1 MVVTNHAISTVNVNY
16 MRAFQYT
23 AFSQRGRGKLH
34 NEDAVLLDGQMY
46 QGSVREGG
54 MVDTWQP
61 RYFAIADGV
70 AIGTLPRLASRRLL
84 EILRDRFASAS
95 AIESLLPLL
104 HRVQQ
109 DYVALSDNPRFHGMA
124 ATLVGVRLLG
134 NTATIFNVGDSRAYL
149 LADGRA
155 DLLSRDHSLLN
166 DLIDDGEITAEQT
179 ENAASILQ
187 GLTCQF
193 IADAE
198 CVDFRVNTATHELQ
212 PNERILLCSDGLNE
226 ALDDAQ
232 IAALFVNESETDHP
246 VNAFKAARRA
256 GGSDDFSVI
265 LLTGEQ

>member
-1 MVVTNHAISTVNVNY
+1 MKT
-16 MRAFQYT
+16 FQYT
-23 AFSQRGRGKLH
+23 AFSQRGRGKSH
-34 NEDAVLLDGQMY
+34 NEDAVLLDNQVY
-46 QGSVREGG
+46 QGSIREHGI
-54 MVDTWQP
+54 VDTSQP

-70 AIGTLPRLASRRLL
+70 AIGTLPRVASRRLL
-84 EILRDRFASAS
+84 EILRDHLASAS
-95 AIESLLPLL
+95 ATESLPPLL

-109 DYVALSDNPRFHGMA
+109 DYVALSANPRFHGMA

-134 NTATIFNVGDSRAYL
+134 KTATIFNVGDSRAYL

-166 DLIDDGEITAEQT
+166 DLMDDGEITAEQT
-179 ENAASILQ
+179 KNAASILQ

-198 CVDFRVNTATHELQ
+198 CADFRVNTATHELQ
-212 PNERILLCSDGLNE
+212 PGERILLCSDGLNE

-232 IAALFVNESETDHP
+232 IASLFADDSETDLAE
-246 VNAFKAARRA
+246 VFKAARRA

-265 LLTGEQ
+265 VLADEN

>member
-1 MVVTNHAISTVNVNY
+1 

-23 AFSQRGRGKLH
+23 VFSQRGRGKIH
-34 NEDAVLLDGQMY
+34 NEDAVLLDNQVY

-54 MVDTWQP
+54 MVDTSQP
-61 RYFAIADGV
+61 RYFTIADGV

-84 EILRDRFASAS
+84 EILRDHLASAS
-95 AIESLLPLL
+95 ATESLSPLL

-109 DYVALSDNPRFHGMA
+109 DYVALSDNPKFHGMA

-134 NTATIFNVGDSRAYL
+134 STAAIFNVGDSRAYL

-179 ENAASILQ
+179 KNAASILQ

-198 CVDFRVNTATHELQ
+198 CDDFRINIATHEL
-212 PNERILLCSDGLNE
+212 
-226 ALDDAQ
+226 
-232 IAALFVNESETDHP
+232 
-246 VNAFKAARRA
+246 
-256 GGSDDFSVI
+256 
-265 LLTGEQ
+265 

>member
-1 MVVTNHAISTVNVNY
+1 MKT
-16 MRAFQYT
+16 FQYT

-34 NEDAVLLDGQMY
+34 NEDAVLLNGQVY
-46 QGSVREGG
+46 QGSVREHGA
-54 MVDTWQP
+54 VDTSQS

-84 EILRDRFASAS
+84 EILRDHLLLASAT
-95 AIESLLPLL
+95 ESLSTLL

-109 DYVALSDNPRFHGMA
+109 NYVALSENPKLYGMA

-134 NTATIFNVGDSRAYL
+134 NAVTIFNVGDSRAYL

-166 DLIDDGEITAEQT
+166 DLMDDGEITAEQAT
-179 ENAASILQ
+179 NSASILQ

-198 CVDFRVNTATHELQ
+198 CDDFRVNIATHELQ
-212 PNERILLCSDGLNE
+212 CGERILLCSDGLNE
-226 ALDDAQ
+226 ALDDVQ
-232 IAALFVNESETDHP
+232 IAALFANESETDL
-246 VNAFKAARRA
+246 VNVFKAARRA

-265 LLTGEQ
+265 VLAGDQ

>member
-1 MVVTNHAISTVNVNY
+1 MLNNQV
-16 MRAFQYT
+16 
-23 AFSQRGRGKLH
+23 
-34 NEDAVLLDGQMY
+34 Y

-54 MVDTWQP
+54 IVDTAQP

-84 EILRDRFASAS
+84 EILRDRFASA
-95 AIESLLPLL
+95 ATESLSMLL

-109 DYVALSDNPRFHGMA
+109 DYVALSANPRFHGMA
-124 ATLVGVRLLG
+124 STLVGVRLLG
-134 NTATIFNVGDSRAYL
+134 SAATIFNVGDSRAYL

-166 DLIDDGEITAEQT
+166 VLMDDGEITAEQT
-179 ENAASILQ
+179 KNAASILQ

-193 IADAE
+193 IADGE
-198 CVDFRVNTATHELQ
+198 CADFRVNTATHELQ
-212 PNERILLCSDGLNE
+212 PGERILLCSDGLNE

-232 IAALFVNESETDHP
+232 IAALFANESETDLAE
-246 VNAFKAARRA
+246 VFKAARRA

-265 LLTGEQ
+265 VLAGEN